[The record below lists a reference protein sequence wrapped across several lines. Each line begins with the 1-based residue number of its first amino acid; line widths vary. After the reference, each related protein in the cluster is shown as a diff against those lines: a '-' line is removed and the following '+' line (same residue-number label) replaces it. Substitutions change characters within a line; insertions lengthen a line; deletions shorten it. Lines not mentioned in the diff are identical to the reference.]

1 MVAVKAHEADRAL
14 ASLDRAIRLVLL
26 YGPDQGLITERGAQL
41 AAAGVTDATDPFQM
55 VRIDGADLTSDP
67 ARLTDEANTIGM
79 FGGQRAIR
87 VTGAARL
94 PLAAIEP
101 LLATPPID
109 SIVIIEGG
117 DMQRTNPVR
126 LAVERA
132 RHGLA
137 VPCYADEARSLDAVI
152 DAVLR
157 DFGNQIDRDARAVL
171 ATRLGADRAMSRRE
185 VEKLALYAGQGQR
198 IEMDHV
204 DAIVGDAAAREIDD
218 IVDGVFSGTLGKVD
232 LAFTRLVSSGE
243 DPVVLL
249 GFVSRHAQALL
260 QARNAIDYGSESIA
274 GAVKAMRGVPYPR
287 RRLIEAALS
296 RWSGPALNHCILTL
310 HQAMVQARRNAPL
323 APELAARVLWNLALS
338 PGRA

>member
-26 YGPDQGLITERGAQL
+26 YGPDQGLIAERGAAL
-41 AAAGVTDATDPFQM
+41 AAQGVTDASDPFQL
-55 VRIDGADLTSDP
+55 VRIDGAELSSDP
-67 ARLTDEANTIGM
+67 ARLTDEANTIGL

-101 LLATPPID
+101 LLSTPPLD

-137 VPCYADEARSLDAVI
+137 VPCYADEARGLDSVI
-152 DAVLR
+152 DSVLR
-157 DFGNQIDRDARAVL
+157 DFGNQIDRDARTVL
-171 ATRLGADRAMSRRE
+171 AGRLGADRALSRRE
-185 VEKLALYAGQGQR
+185 VEKLALYAGPGQR
-198 IEMDHV
+198 IEMEHV

-260 QARNAIDYGSESIA
+260 LARDAIDSGGESIA
-274 GAVKAMRGVPYPR
+274 DAVKAMRGVTFPR
-287 RRLIEAALS
+287 RRLIETALS
-296 RWSGPALNHCILTL
+296 RWSAPALNRCVLTL
-310 HQAMVQARRNAPL
+310 HQAMVQARRNGPL
-323 APELAARVLWNLALS
+323 APELAARVIWNLALS
-338 PGRA
+338 SGKP